1 MAASISVQKL
11 TKVYD
16 LGEVKVRAL
25 RGVTTDIHE
34 GEFVAVIGPS
44 GSGKSTFMHIL
55 GCLDRPT
62 TGRYMLDGHDVS
74 TLSKNALAA
83 VRNKKIGF
91 VFQGFN
97 LLARTSAIDNVELP
111 LLYNGNGMRG
121 KERHRRA
128 REALEAVGLTDR
140 AKHLPNQLSGGQQ
153 QRVAIARALIN
164 EPSILLADEPT
175 GNLDSRTSVEVM
187 DIFQRLNTERGI
199 TVLLITHEQEI
210 AEYGTRIVAFRDGR
224 IVSDKQSTTR
234 RMASEQLAALPPE
247 DDQGDAGGP
256 LPDGVDPADKQP
268 QAGAS
273 ADPLDLDLHRDPA
286 HQTE

>member
-1 MAASISVQKL
+1 MGPSISVQDL

-16 LGEVKVRAL
+16 LGEIQVRAL
-25 RGVTTDIHE
+25 RGVTVDIGA

-62 TGRYMLDGHDVS
+62 AGRYMLDGHDVS

-97 LLARTSAIDNVELP
+97 LLARTSALDNVELP

-128 REALEAVGLTDR
+128 QEALAAVGLTDR
-140 AKHLPNQLSGGQQ
+140 AGHLPNQLSGGQQ

-164 EPSILLADEPT
+164 QPSILLADEPT
-175 GNLDSRTSVEVM
+175 GNLDTRTSVEVM
-187 DIFQRLNTERGI
+187 DIFQKLNTDRGI
-199 TVLLITHEQEI
+199 TVLLITHEREI
-210 AEYGTRIVAFRDGR
+210 AEYGTRIITFRDGK
-224 IVSDKQSTTR
+224 IVSDNPNTMR
-234 RMASEQLAALPPE
+234 RVADTELAALPPE
-247 DDQGDAGGP
+247 DDSDEPAADGPAPTPPTPAGDLALDRFGE
-256 LPDGVDPADKQP
+256 LDKKRQ
-268 QAGAS
+268 
-273 ADPLDLDLHRDPA
+273 
-286 HQTE
+286 QTPSFRE